1 MSLQK
6 CEVYINHSQKELK
19 PHGTLEFPCAGY
31 ASSYTDAPGDII
43 PWHWHEELEIIYI
56 QKGTLKLQIPSATY
70 LVNAG
75 DCAVINTNILHYAVA
90 VRSCELHSL
99 VFSSALITGSIS
111 SAFYQKYIQPLLS
124 CASFTCLT
132 FEAQASDIASY
143 FCKAF
148 EALRTDA
155 FGYEFIVREEL
166 SRICLY
172 LYHHFSNRLFTARQI
187 QSLDSLRIEKMIDFI
202 QTHYTEDITLSH
214 IAESAD
220 VGDRECLRCFK
231 RTIGQSPIQYLLKYR
246 VMQGANLLLNFPSL
260 SISEIAGTCG
270 FDSSYF
276 SKMFKQFY
284 NCSPKE
290 YRKDKADNLSHLP
303 SNLN

>member
-1 MSLQK
+1 MSLQE
-6 CEVYINHSQKELK
+6 CGLNINHSLKELK

-31 ASSYTDAPGDII
+31 ASTYTDAPGDII
-43 PWHWHEELEIIYI
+43 PWHWHEELEIVYI
-56 QKGTLKLQIPSATY
+56 KKGTLKLQIPSSTY
-70 LVNAG
+70 LMNAG

-90 VRSCELHSL
+90 IGSCELHSL
-99 VFSSALITGSIS
+99 VFSSLVITGSIS
-111 SAFYQKYIQPLLS
+111 SAFYQKYMQPVLS
-124 CASFTCLT
+124 CSSFTCIVL
-132 FEAQASDIASY
+132 EAQHSDIAQY

-148 EALRTDA
+148 ESLRTDT
-155 FGYEFIVREEL
+155 FGYEFTVREEL

-172 LYHHFSNRLFTARQI
+172 LYEHFSNQLFTAKQT
-187 QSLDSLRIEKMIDFI
+187 QNLDSIRIEKMFDFI
-202 QTHYTEDITLSH
+202 QNHYAEDITLSH

-246 VMQGANLLLNFPSL
+246 LMQGANLLLTFPTL
-260 SISEIAGTCG
+260 SISEIASTCG
-270 FDSSYF
+270 FDHPSYF

-290 YRKDKADNLSHLP
+290 YRNL
-303 SNLN
+303 